1 MSLIKCPDCG
11 KLFSEYAECCPE
23 CGCPTEDAK
32 AELVNTEKQAP
43 FANPLF
49 PPKQEEINH
58 VVTEDKAEPFVQDK
72 CDRKLQQPENTIQDN
87 SDIDIPENKGKLTE
101 KPKMSETSKDEKY
114 FSIAVIVCVLMVG
127 LIILGFIG
135 RCSTERVVHKGEVVK
150 DVVEDSYKMTDTDL
164 ICDTAYFELIE
175 DKSQETNTQISSS
188 MTFSDVIYSGGQKDL
203 YKVILTPPNYVHI
216 VRDIQDVFEYNG
228 TFELNGEKIIMTVD
242 CEYDNN
248 DNYYVT
254 GTLKNNKLIIEE
266 SDNINL
272 KGWEL
277 PRID

>member
-1 MSLIKCPDCG
+1 MGLVKCKKCG
-11 KLFSEYAECCPE
+11 HQISDRAFRCPK
-23 CGCPTEDAK
+23 CGCSVEKAK
-32 AELVNTEKQAP
+32 AELVNSERQVP
-43 FANPLF
+43 CANPLF
-49 PPKQEEINH
+49 PKKQEGINH
-58 VVTEDKAEPFVQDK
+58 VVAEEK
-72 CDRKLQQPENTIQDN
+72 
-87 SDIDIPENKGKLTE
+87 NKGNLAP